1 MPSDDSSPTSS
12 ERQYIRIQPT
22 TDSLSVDS
30 VTTQFTRLH
39 RFLMNDDE
47 RSWSRRLVS
56 KTDPDP
62 RTLEWLF
69 VASPDGRLEY
79 YVGLPTSDDDRELES
94 LEGLLRSLFPDS
106 YELDRSSF
114 DLDEFLGFRLLDEHT
129 ADDFETLNPP
139 TDDSQRT
146 TPRLRKP
153 FGTTE
158 SSPCSVTIF
167 VGGRISFEK

>member
-1 MPSDDSSPTSS
+1 
-12 ERQYIRIQPT
+12 
-22 TDSLSVDS
+22 
-30 VTTQFTRLH
+30 
-39 RFLMNDDE
+39 MNDDE